1 MNSHEAIGIELLE
14 DAATSNDVT
23 AAITSLR

>member
-14 DAATSNDVT
+14 DAATSKDVDGSDT
-23 AAITSLR
+23 CLR